1 MQFRQCLSMIVTCFM
16 LVSCAGPRMAQEL
29 QAGKASFEDGYYKE
43 AFRQLLPLAVKG
55 KPEAEYAVG
64 YMYYYGYG
72 VPEDDE
78 SGIFWMTKAADQ
90 NYPPAIRALQLI
102 QHPTAA
108 SQSIIPPR
116 QPSVY
121 ENHQQTI
128 LREEYIPVVVPKKM
142 SYSEAVEVQ
151 PAPQPPVKI
160 ASSEEEKQVLKQAEP
175 PRKYALQLYGSYHL
189 DAVKELQ
196 LQLRLKNTGHIYQ
209 TTNKGKD
216 WYVLTF
222 GRFATAHE
230 ATATQKNLPVDLK
243 NMHPWVRNV
252 DVLQL
257 A

>member
-1 MQFRQCLSMIVTCFM
+1 MRFRQCLSMIVTCFM
-16 LVSCAGPRMAQEL
+16 LISCAGPRMAQDM
-29 QAGKASFEDGYYKE
+29 QAGKASFENGYYKE

-55 KPEAEYAVG
+55 KPEAQYAVG

-78 SGIFWMTKAADQ
+78 SGLFWMTKAAEQ

-108 SQSIIPPR
+108 SQSIVPSR

-121 ENHQQTI
+121 ENHQEKI
-128 LREEYIPVVVPKKM
+128 LRQEYIPIVTPQKM
-142 SYSEAVEVQ
+142 SEAEPEKM
-151 PAPQPPVKI
+151 PAEPPVNI
-160 ASSEEEKQVLKQAEP
+160 ASASEEKQVFNQQAQA
-175 PRKYALQLYGSYHL
+175 RKYALQLYGSYHL
-189 DAVKELQ
+189 NAVKELQ

-209 TTNKGKD
+209 TTHQGKD

-230 ATATQKNLPVDLK
+230 ASATQKNLPGDLK
-243 NMHPWVRNV
+243 QMHPWVRDV
-252 DVLQL
+252 DALQL
-257 A
+257 V

>member
-16 LVSCAGPRMAQEL
+16 LISCAGPRMAQDL
-29 QAGKASFEDGYYKE
+29 QAGKASFENGYYKE
-43 AFRQLLPLAVKG
+43 AFHQLLPLAVKG
-55 KPEAEYAVG
+55 KPEAQYAVG

-90 NYPPAIRALQLI
+90 NYAPAIRALQLI

-108 SQSIIPPR
+108 SQSIVPSR
-116 QPSVY
+116 QPSVF

-128 LREEYIPVVVPKKM
+128 LRQEDVPVVAPKKM
-142 SYSEAVEVQ
+142 SYSEIET
-151 PAPQPPVKI
+151 PQSEPPVKM
-160 ASSEEEKQVLKQAEP
+160 ASSEEEKQQVITQEAQS
-175 PRKYALQLYGSYHL
+175 RKYALQLYGSYHL

-196 LQLRLKNTGHIYQ
+196 LQLRLKNTGHIYHTMNQ
-209 TTNKGKD
+209 GKD

-230 ATATQKNLPVDLK
+230 ASATQKNLPGDLK
-243 NMHPWVRNV
+243 GMHPWVRDV
-252 DVLQL
+252 DALHLV
-257 A
+257 